1 MGTHT
6 KAISAGGGI
15 SRGAPLEIPEDVAAA
30 FANLPPARTG
40 GMQPSKFTPAMD
52 AMLLKHW
59 PRADKREVSR
69 VFKECFGFGCRS
81 NLSRRYKEL
90 TN

>member
-30 FANLPPARTG
+30 FESLDPVGKCGSTIR
-40 GMQPSKFTPAMD
+40 FTPVMD
-52 AMLLKHW
+52 AMLLKYWNHANK
-59 PRADKREVSR
+59 RAVCRK
-69 VFKECFGFGCRS
+69 FKECFGMGCDTTMR
-81 NLSRRYKEL
+81 RRYKEL
-90 TN
+90 TQ